1 MSSKTTIIIPPNP
14 NLVPVRELKK
24 DDWFEHNGDLY
35 LCIINRLIDKT
46 WQQYFIRFGAGANT
60 ATIRPHI
67 MVKKMDVT
75 IEATEV
81 KSC

>member
-1 MSSKTTIIIPPNP
+1 MPSKTTIIIPPNP
-14 NLVPVRELKK
+14 NLVPVRKLKK

-35 LCIINRLIDKT
+35 LCIINRQVGKT
-46 WQQYFIRFGAGANT
+46 WEQYFIRFANGANT

-75 IEATEV
+75 MKATEA
-81 KSC
+81 KS